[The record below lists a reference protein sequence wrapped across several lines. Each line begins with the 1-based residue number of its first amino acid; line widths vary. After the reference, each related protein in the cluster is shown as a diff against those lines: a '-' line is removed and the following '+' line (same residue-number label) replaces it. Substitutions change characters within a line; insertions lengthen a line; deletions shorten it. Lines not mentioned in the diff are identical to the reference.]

1 MTPREQ
7 VSLADY
13 TTLAVGGRARFFF
26 DAQDREALTEALAW
40 AHERQ
45 LPIEVLGG
53 GSNVLIADRG
63 IEALVV
69 RIRDATI
76 HVEGESVSVGAGMR
90 WDDLVAWSVAEGRSG
105 LECLSGIPGDVGAAP
120 MQNVGAYGQEVSE
133 TITRVDIIERASG
146 NALSLDPDACA
157 FGYRDSVFKRSA
169 EGRYVVVRVVFRLR
183 TNGAPTVRYPELQR
197 AVSDA
202 PTLSEVRS
210 AVLALRRGKS
220 MVIDPDDDNRRSVG
234 SFFLNPVVLEAD
246 ADRVSSLEAGLP
258 RYPAAGGVKLS
269 AAWLIERAGLPKGT
283 TRGPVGLSTR
293 HSLALINR
301 GGATSAQVIAF
312 AAEVRA
318 RVRDHFGVA
327 LVPEPRFLGFE
338 PHELRPLFD

>member
-13 TTLAVGGRARFFF
+13 TTLAVGGPARFFF
-26 DAQDREALTEALAW
+26 DAQDRAALTEALAW
-40 AHERQ
+40 ARERK

-63 IEALVV
+63 LDALVL
-69 RIRDATI
+69 RIRDATLN
-76 HVEGESVSVGAGMR
+76 VEDENVTVGAGMR
-90 WDDLVAWSVAEGRSG
+90 WDDLVAWSVAEDRAG

-133 TITRVDIIERASG
+133 TITRVDVIERATG
-146 NALSLDPDACA
+146 NALSLLPDACA

-169 EGRYVVVRVVFRLR
+169 EGRYVVARVCFRLCSK
-183 TNGAPTVRYPELQR
+183 GAPTVRYPELQR
-197 AVSDA
+197 AVSPS

-220 MVIDPDDDNRRSVG
+220 MVIDPNDDNRRSVG
-234 SFFLNPVVLEAD
+234 SFFLNPVVAEAD
-246 ADRVSSLEAGLP
+246 ADRMASP

-269 AAWLIERAGLPKGT
+269 AAWLIEHAGLTKGT

-293 HSLALINR
+293 HSLAIINR
-301 GGATSAQVIAF
+301 GGATSTQLIAF
-312 AAEVRA
+312 AAEVRE
-318 RVRDHFGVA
+318 RVRDRFGVS

-338 PHELRPLFD
+338 PHELRALFD